1 VALTLYYGSGSPFAW
16 RVWLALEHKSIAH
29 ELKLLSFSAGDTRKP
44 EFAALNPRNKVPVIS
59 GDGFTLYESA
69 AIVEYLEELKP
80 QPSLFPGDARQR
92 ALVRRMVCEADHYVN
107 TANSKLVG
115 NVLFV
120 KPEEWDRSAITAA
133 RDGLLKELAV
143 WENSLGGDFVAG
155 PLSAADFALYPML
168 AIAMR
173 CEIKK
178 PDLGL
183 KAALLPKVAAWMAR
197 VEALPYFQK
206 TLPPHWK

>member
-1 VALTLYYGSGSPFAW
+1 VALTFYYGSGSPFAW
-16 RVWLALEHKSIAH
+16 RVWLALEQKSIAY
-29 ELKLLSFSAGDTRKP
+29 ELKVLSFSAGDTRKP
-44 EFAALNPRNKVPVIS
+44 EYAALNPRHKVPVIS

-69 AIVEYLEELKP
+69 AIVEYLDEVKP

-107 TANSKLVG
+107 AAMSKLAG

-120 KPEEWDRSAITAA
+120 QPDEWDQTAIGAG
-133 RDGLLKELAV
+133 RDGLLKELAT
-143 WENSLGGDFVAG
+143 WDHSLGGDFVAG

-173 CEIKK
+173 CEVKK

-183 KAALLPKVAAWMAR
+183 KAALPAKVAAWMGR
-197 VEALPYFQK
+197 IEALPYFK
-206 TLPPHWK
+206 NTWPPHWK